1 MKDTAG
7 PLLSPLLTSLKST
20 PHLALY
26 HIVCTAK
33 FNLTAILTAK
43 WTFMLSYLHV
53 WERYVADWGGMES
66 RTYANHYGTKK
77 RLTTSTKNSPPL
89 LKEPESR
96 KAVYSCLG
104 VIVVS
109 P

>member
-1 MKDTAG
+1 
-7 PLLSPLLTSLKST
+7 
-20 PHLALY
+20 
-26 HIVCTAK
+26 
-33 FNLTAILTAK
+33 
-43 WTFMLSYLHV
+43 MLSYLHV

-109 P
+109 PLKNENNSFTDIGTMISSTL